1 MIEVGLTGD
10 DALVQRLRS
19 LPARIHDRL
28 LATMQRLG
36 IDLRERVVANLSGA
50 VLHRRSGRLAA
61 AQRVEITDEDTWI
74 GFKVGFDPATVPY
87 GAIHEYGGT
96 TRAHLIEAKNR
107 KALAFNLG
115 GRLIFAKR
123 VQHPGSKIPERSFL
137 RSALADFAPQA
148 LAALTA
154 IADDEA
160 AK

>member
-1 MIEVGLTGD
+1 M
-10 DALVQRLRS
+10 
-19 LPARIHDRL
+19 RIP
-28 LATMQRLG
+28 G
-36 IDLRERVVANLSGA
+36 S
-50 VLHRRSGRLAA
+50 
-61 AQRVEITDEDTWI
+61 
-74 GFKVGFDPATVPY
+74 
-87 GAIHEYGGT
+87 
-96 TRAHLIEAKNR
+96 
-107 KALAFNLG
+107 FNLG